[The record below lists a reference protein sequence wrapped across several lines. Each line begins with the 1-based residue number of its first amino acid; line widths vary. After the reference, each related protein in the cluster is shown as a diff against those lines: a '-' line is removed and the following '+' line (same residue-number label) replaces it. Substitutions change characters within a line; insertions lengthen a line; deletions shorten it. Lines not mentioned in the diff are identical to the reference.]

1 MINYIF
7 GYVEMELHCIEA
19 VSLLAQNNIRCS
31 EIRKDNEKIVIN
43 VPLYSLRKVRKLLNE
58 HDFSFETIKMKGI
71 PSLFINCRTKYGMLF
86 GITIFLAM
94 IIFSGKYIW
103 SFQVS
108 GNSYISDEEIIGI
121 LDDLGCGVG
130 TKINDIDF
138 DKLHNRF
145 LMECKDIS
153 WISVNMD
160 GVIAKVEVLEVNR
173 GKVDT
178 EGFANIVASES
189 GQIERITLVK
199 GKPQVEIG
207 DVVKKG
213 ELLISGVESYRE
225 GELTFYENADG
236 AVFANVN
243 RTIKAHV
250 KKEKV
255 VKNRTGNF
263 MELKRLKIFNLNINL
278 FGKGGNYYDEYDI
291 ITENRQIVLFGIVEL
306 PLWTVSEKIYELSDV
321 VVSLSKTELEAEAI
335 RLYQSLLK
343 DTVSDCEI
351 VSISTKRTVEE
362 DSYTIESNINCITDI
377 AERVPYEIISDNQK
391 EE

>member
-1 MINYIF
+1 MIDYIF
-7 GYVEMELHCIEA
+7 GYVEIETHRIEA

-58 HDFSFETIKMKGI
+58 NDFFFEIIKMKGI
-71 PSLFINCRTKYGMLF
+71 PSLFINCRTQYGMLF

-213 ELLISGVESYRE
+213 ELL
-225 GELTFYENADG
+225 
-236 AVFANVN
+236 
-243 RTIKAHV
+243 
-250 KKEKV
+250 
-255 VKNRTGNF
+255 
-263 MELKRLKIFNLNINL
+263 
-278 FGKGGNYYDEYDI
+278 
-291 ITENRQIVLFGIVEL
+291 
-306 PLWTVSEKIYELSDV
+306 
-321 VVSLSKTELEAEAI
+321 
-335 RLYQSLLK
+335 
-343 DTVSDCEI
+343 
-351 VSISTKRTVEE
+351 
-362 DSYTIESNINCITDI
+362 
-377 AERVPYEIISDNQK
+377 
-391 EE
+391 